1 MLPRRGDRAAGHHPH
16 SPYSCLP
23 APRKHTSFPSLHIS
37 LAKSRAPR
45 RGGKLDAIII
55 GHELTLPSAG
65 AGGNAGSLDLLLLEP
80 SGELWAIEAK
90 LSRNAQS
97 NPEYVFGNQLK
108 RYAISMMET
117 HFREH
122 HRHIESFAFG
132 HRVHLKPPEVLATRW
147 QNARSLEAML
157 RGWLEL
163 RGDASAADRA
173 RYLVRV
179 VERRMALGK
188 FTCAVLTDEARPD
201 QCRWIDEKAD
211 GFPLALLELNE
222 AGNLRVVRRPELAP
236 VDLDDEDIPLDLPPF
251 LRIPGTYHPLPS
263 TIPRILNEWAYDL
276 YHDVV
281 QPRTIALVGESQ
293 FAKPAECDHASFR
306 YRVPIKC
313 GAPLV
318 LEIGRGAE
326 RHMGERWLPGST
338 ALRINVNLLWAVS
351 EAWKTQEVA
360 MRALIRDELWSLC
373 AALIDKAGY
382 HIKGSCRGGGHSRC
396 ERSSSRESIVVS
408 SPIRGSSNELIL
420 ERNRRDLDFD
430 GELPEHL
437 EEDRR
442 ALHAMFDAIDDAV
455 VNERPLP
462 LLKRTAQVK
471 RGGGSS

>member
-1 MLPRRGDRAAGHHPH
+1 MARHHPEFSQLVPFPSETHLVQSFAAHLAHQLPRPNAG
-16 SPYSCLP
+16 
-23 APRKHTSFPSLHIS
+23 AE
-37 LAKSRAPR
+37 
-45 RGGKLDAIII
+45 LDAIII

-80 SGELWAIEAK
+80 SGDLWAIEAK

-117 HFREH
+117 QFREH
-122 HRHIESFAFG
+122 HRHFESFAFG
-132 HRVHLKPPEVLATRW
+132 HRVHLKPPEALATRW
-147 QNARSLEAML
+147 QGALSLEAML
-157 RGWLEL
+157 REWLEL
-163 RGDASAADRA
+163 RGEASAADRA

-188 FTCAVLTDEARPD
+188 FTCAVLTDEVRPD

-211 GFPLALLELNE
+211 GFSLALLELSE
-222 AGNLRVVRRPELAP
+222 AGNLRVVRRPEPAP
-236 VDLDDEDIPLDLPPF
+236 VDLDQELIPLDLPPF

-293 FAKPAECDHASFR
+293 FAKPLECDHASFR
-306 YRVPIKC
+306 YRVPMKS

-373 AALIDKAGY
+373 AALIDKTGY
-382 HIKGSCRGGGHSRC
+382 HIKGSFRGESFPV
-396 ERSSSRESIVVS
+396 ERSSSESRS
-408 SPIRGSSNELIL
+408 LFLRRFEESNELIL
-420 ERNRRDLDFD
+420 ERKRRDGTFD
-430 GELPEHL
+430 TANSLEHL

-455 VNERPLP
+455 VTERPLP

-471 RGGGSS
+471 RGGGSP

>member
-1 MLPRRGDRAAGHHPH
+1 MLPRRCDVAGHHPGFTLLVPCPSETH
-16 SPYSCLP
+16 LVQSFAAHL
-23 APRKHTSFPSLHIS
+23 AHQVPRPE
-37 LAKSRAPR
+37 AGAE
-45 RGGKLDAIII
+45 LDAIII
-55 GHELTLPSAG
+55 GHELTLPNAG

-222 AGNLRVVRRPELAP
+222 ADNLRVVRRPELAP

-293 FAKPAECDHASFR
+293 FARPLECDHASFR

-326 RHMGERWLPGST
+326 RHMGKRWLPGST

-351 EAWKTQEVA
+351 EARKTQDVE

-373 AALIDKAGY
+373 AALIDRAGY
-382 HIKGSCRGGGHSRC
+382 HIKGSLRGESFPV
-396 ERSSSRESIVVS
+396 ERSSSESRS
-408 SPIRGSSNELIL
+408 LFLRRFEESNELIL
-420 ERNRRDLDFD
+420 ERKRRGLSEFLCMSHNLGSRRWLWHD
-430 GELPEHL
+430 GRSRQRTTARCSP
-437 EEDRR
+437 R
-442 ALHAMFDAIDDAV
+442 A
-455 VNERPLP
+455 
-462 LLKRTAQVK
+462 
-471 RGGGSS
+471 